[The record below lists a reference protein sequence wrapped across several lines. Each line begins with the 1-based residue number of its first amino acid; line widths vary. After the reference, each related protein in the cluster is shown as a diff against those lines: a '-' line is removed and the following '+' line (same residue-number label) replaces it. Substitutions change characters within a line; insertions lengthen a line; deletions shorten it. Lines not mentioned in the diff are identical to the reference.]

1 MENTFLKKLNNT
13 KLFKLMSIE
22 KSIAEGELV
31 EFTETDISD
40 YNTKMLHELKDLV
53 EYLNTNTDPN
63 EDVASDIVIEENPGF
78 KIPTVKINKLLGK
91 ENEFTYTDDYL
102 LEVDDVFGEFSG
114 IFIFIKELESIKHSI
129 RDLHRNGISKKIKAL
144 LKWTCDNIVFS
155 IANTTCKTWRGIVH
169 YKLKNNYFN
178 NIGELLG
185 VNNVKSS
192 RIEYYLKEGSDYDK
206 LNTDCKQ
213 ESFVCL
219 GDYILQINSNEIL
232 SYLNSGSILGFD
244 KSDLDY
250 FLAMEYDLRELM
262 KFVDKVVANNI
273 MPVTLLD
280 DPINR
285 YNGLIK
291 TVITHT
297 RTDKILQVTIS
308 KPFLLTDVTTF
319 IKKSDIVRFTYY
331 KSGVDY
337 TGKIRLIPRVD
348 IIYLAGDKNIDIELN
363 INSSVIRDFLS
374 ID

>member
-1 MENTFLKKLNNT
+1 MENTFLEKLNNT

-22 KSIAEGELV
+22 KSIVEGKLV
-31 EFTETDISD
+31 EFTESDISD

-53 EYLNTNTDPN
+53 EYLNANTDPN
-63 EDVASDIVIEENPGF
+63 QDVESDIVIGENPGF
-78 KIPTVKINKLLGK
+78 NIPTVKVNKLLGK

-102 LEVDDVFGEFSG
+102 VEVDNVFGEFSG
-114 IFIFIKELESIKHSI
+114 IFIFIKELESLKHSVYGLY
-129 RDLHRNGISKKIKAL
+129 RDGISKKIKAL
-144 LKWTCDNIVFS
+144 LKWTCDNIVFT
-155 IANTTCKTWRGIVH
+155 IANTTCKAWRGIVH

-192 RIEYYLKEGSDYDK
+192 RIEYYLKEDSGYDK
-206 LNTDCKQ
+206 LNADCKQ
-213 ESFVCL
+213 ASFVCL

-291 TVITHT
+291 TMITHT
-297 RTDKILQVTIS
+297 RTDKILQVTVS

-363 INSSVIRDFLS
+363 INSSVIRDFLLG
-374 ID
+374 

>member
-1 MENTFLKKLNNT
+1 MENTFLEKLNNT

-40 YNTKMLHELKDLV
+40 YNTKMMHELEDLV
-53 EYLNTNTDPN
+53 EYLNTNTNPN
-63 EDVASDIVIEENPGF
+63 EDVESDIVIEENPGF
-78 KIPTVKINKLLGK
+78 KIPTIKVNKLLGK
-91 ENEFTYTDDYL
+91 EGEFEYTDDYL

-114 IFIFIKELESIKHSI
+114 IFIFIKELESLDHLIH
-129 RDLHRNGISKKIKAL
+129 DLDYSEISKKIKAL
-144 LKWTCDNIVFS
+144 LKWICDNIVFT
-155 IANTTCKTWRGIVH
+155 IANTTCKAWRERVH
-169 YKLKNNYFN
+169 YRLKNNYFN

-185 VNNVKSS
+185 TNNVKSS

-291 TVITHT
+291 TMITHT
-297 RTDKILQVTIS
+297 RTDKILQVTVS

-363 INSSVIRDFLS
+363 INSSVIRDFLLG
-374 ID
+374 